1 VKRDKG
7 EVKRENST
15 MKRFL
20 HFAPILSYESTRAS
34 VEMTRVSG
42 FQWGRKEV

>member
-20 HFAPILSYESTRAS
+20 HSAAVLSFESTMAS
-34 VEMTRVSG
+34 VEMARVSG
-42 FQWGRKEV
+42 FRWGRKGV